1 MRAATAVP
9 SGVGVGESD
18 VRGLLGPTEAL
29 QLAQVARRFYVDRQ
43 SKLDIARELGVTRF
57 KVARLLENARDA
69 GIVHI
74 EIAAPAPI
82 DTDLS
87 ERLAAAYQLRRAIVL
102 AVSDRPEPE
111 LRHHLAQVTADLLT
125 EIVVDADVLG
135 IGYGRTLNATT
146 AALTRLA
153 CCTTVQLAG
162 ALLGVHVSENS
173 IELVRRV
180 AAVSSGPAYPL
191 YTPQVLPDP
200 GTARIL
206 RAQPQV
212 AEVYRRFDEITK
224 AVVAVGSW
232 TPPHSL
238 LYEALP
244 DRERDDLLDLGV
256 AAELCATLID
266 ANGNDVAPDFTE
278 RCIAIRG
285 NQLKAI
291 DDVVAVAGGRTKVA
305 AIRAALR
312 GGWANSLVTDQ
323 AVARQLLALRSDPPD
338 AIAATTSPVTSA
350 PEHTPTRPAAG

>member
-1 MRAATAVP
+1 MRVANTVP
-9 SGVGVGESD
+9 SGVGVGELD
-18 VRGLLGPTEAL
+18 ARGLLGPTEAL
-29 QLAQVARRFYVDRQ
+29 LLAQVARRFYLDGQ
-43 SKLDIARELGVTRF
+43 SKQDIARELGVTRF
-57 KVARLLENARDA
+57 KVARLLDNAREN
-69 GIVHI
+69 GIVQI

-111 LRHHLAQVTADLLT
+111 LRHHLARVTADLLT

-153 CCTTVQLAG
+153 RCTTVQLAG

-200 GTARIL
+200 DTARTL
-206 RAQPQV
+206 REQPQV
-212 AEVYRRFDEITK
+212 AEVYRRFGEITK

-232 TPPHSL
+232 NPPRSL

-244 DRERDDLLDLGV
+244 ARERDGLVNIGV
-256 AAELCATLID
+256 TAELCATLID
-266 ANGNDVAPDFTE
+266 ADGNDVAPEFTE

-291 DDVVAVAGGRTKVA
+291 DDVIAVAGGRDKTT

-312 GGWANSLVTDQ
+312 GGYANSLITDQ
-323 AVARQLLALRSDPPD
+323 AVARQLLALHSDPDSAAPAA
-338 AIAATTSPVTSA
+338 AISA
-350 PEHTPTRPAAG
+350 P